1 MITINQYD
9 LLLMLH
15 PAVEPERQT
24 EILDRLRN
32 TVESAQ
38 GTIVAIDDWG
48 KKKLTYEINHQTEG
62 VYVDVVFHA
71 EPTTLTEVERVLGIT
86 DDVMRFM
93 TIRAE
98 RQQSAK
104 PSASPATA

>member
-1 MITINQYD
+1 MITINKYD
-9 LLLMLH
+9 VLLMLH
-15 PAVEPERQT
+15 PAMEPERQT

-38 GTIVAIDDWG
+38 GTIVTVDDWG

-62 VYVDVVFHA
+62 IYVDVVFNA
-71 EPTTLTEVERVLGIT
+71 EPATLTEVERVLGIT
-86 DDVMRFM
+86 DDVLRFM
-93 TIRAE
+93 TVRAG

-104 PSASPATA
+104 PSASSTTA